1 MKNNTEINKKITF
14 NVSCYGFGLFE
25 ILISMLIF
33 SYCFLSIMN
42 LQVFSWQTSNKAYL
56 SNIAIN
62 FAVNSCEAYLANDNN
77 IYQSKLLSEIKNNL
91 PHSNTELSFINQ
103 RLQTKICWQNIYKVQ
118 TCYILII

>member
-1 MKNNTEINKKITF
+1 MKNNIETNKKITF
-14 NVSCYGFGLFE
+14 NFFCYGFGLFE
-25 ILISMLIF
+25 ILISMFIF

-42 LQVFSWQTSNKAYL
+42 LQLFSWQTSNKDYL

-77 IYQSKLLSEIKNNL
+77 IYQSKLLLEVKNNL
-91 PHSNTELSFINQ
+91 PHSNIELSFINK